1 MLKRKGV
8 CTGVSEAERSRE
20 RKHYLVIRY
29 LSGSHYDAID
39 YLYNRLNIIDAKT
52 STLMTVNGLLLATMT
67 FLLGAAVS
75 TDHEYLHFVSPKDDP
90 GMWFDK
96 TLIAATIVVV
106 LFLTLSTICCFF
118 IFSLTFDHI
127 VSDKG
132 VPTNPDRPSVAE
144 LETVLNGNA
153 PYGAGSSSTIV
164 AAGTLT
170 DYEESFFCVTIKRQR
185 YLRWASWFAKI
196 AGLVVMLSLL
206 AFAALLWR

>member
-1 MLKRKGV
+1 MDV
-8 CTGVSEAERSRE
+8 CDGVSDAERSRE
-20 RKHYLVIRY
+20 RKHYLAIRY
-29 LSGSHYDAID
+29 LSESRYDAID

-75 TDHEYLHFVSPKDDP
+75 ADGKYLHLVPARDPSFV
-90 GMWFDK
+90 WFDK
-96 TLIAATIVVV
+96 ALIAAALIVV
-106 LFLTLSTICCFF
+106 LFLTLSTICCFL

-127 VSDKG
+127 EKGRLPKFDDK
-132 VPTNPDRPSVAE
+132 PTEGELTLLAADMVA
-144 LETVLNGNA
+144 
-153 PYGAGSSSTIV
+153 YGAGSSIAIAENV
-164 AAGTLT
+164 AKDTLA

-185 YLRWASWFAKI
+185 YLRWASRFAKI